1 MSFEKRVK
9 YIPIYWFFVKYS
21 DDALPDFL
29 LTGCL
34 LSVARC
40 IGNPLSERNHPYA
53 LESEET
59 EEHLVQPIGSE
70 EGQGSDEYAPPRILH
85 SHGPNTPQQRGRN
98 EEAASGRR
106 LILQEGEEDHQ
117 SNRTNG
123 HHNISQGATPNTGD
137 QASAIRDSSSNTNPQ
152 GHRNIISIIRND
164 TDSNLQVEIHGHGDG
179 SRDQS
184 SNLNFAPQEPQEE
197 LDSIV
202 KRTALPALLPEIQ
215 NGSLPLDIPNPD
227 TPGDDRP
234 SQSDILHEN
243 NTNLEGQLMNE
254 MNMFQNATSGE
265 NNHSSTPT
273 VNGEALNS
281 DRVLPETDHDSV
293 NIVEPGVETEGN
305 LTESSN
311 ATERFQVEKQDGS
324 NVATET
330 VPLITIHIPD
340 ENPDTES
347 SGFSNN
353 TDENENS
360 ISTTSSHHEITKE
373 NKYRTKGE
381 LPEMTVPDKDRHQ
394 PEVTEPNTYPQTPP
408 TTKSVTFSRT
418 LSNENMT
425 QSTTQKSREEM
436 VATTVSSREPDIR
449 STYSTILPEPTELI
463 VSIQT
468 TFPRE
473 RVPTERFLST
483 IVSSSRFH
491 STTRISSE
499 EVRETRTVHPPSE
512 RVSEV
517 TIRFPTEGINPEPT
531 EPIFQTTTRA
541 NVVTESG
548 TEGGGGTRYP
558 EETVPQVT
566 LRFPTEPMEGP
577 STTALPATETVNL
590 NGQSSTH
597 SESISEKIDDKITKR
612 VPELN
617 TTSSSTEE
625 NFTVTILN
633 MTRSESEGVSIT
645 GSTTE
650 SERLQTSTANN
661 LPEIN
666 SALSSIQMSTG
677 FSSPSNPIT
686 SYSPHTN
693 SRTASTSSTAFTG
706 SENPT
711 NYERP
716 MTHSST
722 TGSTENYRTS
732 DQRATIYTPRSSS
745 ASITQQAAFSST
757 REWTKDISEPLQQV
771 TSATMENFTV
781 NSMSEATVRVSGTT
795 SQRQTTPPNVNI
807 TVSQSTTPIRNS
819 TFTTPTASARHN
831 VTTGRPHVTSRPTT
845 KKQRTNSPTTKKPTE
860 TPKATE
866 KPNDVFTTAL
876 VFPSVYISMQFQ
888 WSLNGFCSIESTFI
902 KDLTEIIRRKM
913 NKKFEETQIKFINQL
928 CSETA
933 TETRIDSVGKV
944 DDLTIKIVTV
954 YLYVTDDKGKIDAKL
969 TVESSEFLRTGLKSQ
984 SRYDQKVN

>member
-1 MSFEKRVK
+1 M
-9 YIPIYWFFVKYS
+9 P
-21 DDALPDFL
+21 
-29 LTGCL
+29 TGCL
-34 LSVARC
+34 LTVARC
-40 IGNPLSERNHPYA
+40 IGNPLSERNLPFA

-59 EEHLVQPIGSE
+59 EEHLVQPIDSE
-70 EGQGSDEYAPPRILH
+70 EGQGSEEEYAPPRILH
-85 SHGPNTPQQRGRN
+85 SHGPNSPQQSGRN

-106 LILQEGEEDHQ
+106 LILQEGGEEDRQ

-123 HHNISQGATPNTGD
+123 HHHISQGATTNAGD
-137 QASAIRDSSSNTNPQ
+137 QAPAIGDSSSNTNPH

-164 TDSNLQVEIHGHGDG
+164 TDSNLQVEIHSHGDG
-179 SRDQS
+179 NRDQS
-184 SNLNFAPQEPQEE
+184 SNLNFAPQEHQEE

-215 NGSLPLDIPNPD
+215 NGSLPLDISNPD
-227 TPGDDRP
+227 TTGEDRL
-234 SQSDILHEN
+234 SRSDILHEN

-254 MNMFQNATSGE
+254 INMFQNATSE
-265 NNHSSTPT
+265 KNNHSSTPP
-273 VNGEALNS
+273 VNVEALNS
-281 DRVLPETDHDSV
+281 DRVLPDTDQDSV
-293 NIVEPGVETEGN
+293 NIVEPGIETEAN
-305 LTESSN
+305 LTESNN
-311 ATERFQVEKQDGS
+311 ATESFQVEKQDGS

-330 VPLITIHIPD
+330 VPLITIFIPD
-340 ENPDTES
+340 EKPDTES

-360 ISTTSSHHEITKE
+360 ISTTSSHHDITKE

-381 LPEMTVPDKDRHQ
+381 LPEMTLPDKDRHQ
-394 PEVTEPNTYPQTPP
+394 PEVTEPNTFPQTPP
-408 TTKSVTFSRT
+408 TTKSITFSRT

-436 VATTVSSREPDIR
+436 VATTVSSREPGIR
-449 STYSTILPEPTELI
+449 STYSTLLPEPTEQI
-463 VSIQT
+463 VSIRT
-468 TFPRE
+468 TFQRQG
-473 RVPTERFLST
+473 VPTERFLST

-499 EVRETRTVHPPSE
+499 AVRETRTVHPPSE
-512 RVSEV
+512 RVPEV

-531 EPIFQTTTRA
+531 EPIFNTTTRA
-541 NVVTESG
+541 PVVPESG
-548 TEGGGGTRYP
+548 TEGSGGTHYP

-566 LRFPTEPMEGP
+566 LRFPTEPVEVP
-577 STTALPATETVNL
+577 STTPLPPTETVNL
-590 NGQSSTH
+590 NGRSSTH
-597 SESISEKIDDKITKR
+597 SESVTEKTDDKITKR
-612 VPELN
+612 VPESN

-625 NFTVTILN
+625 SFTVTILN

-650 SERLQTSTANN
+650 SERTHSSTANN

-666 SALSSIQMSTG
+666 RTLSSIQMSNG
-677 FSSPSNPIT
+677 LSSPSNPMT
-686 SYSPHTN
+686 SHSPHTN

-711 NYERP
+711 YHERP
-716 MTHSST
+716 MTHPST
-722 TGSTENYRTS
+722 TGLTENNRTS
-732 DQRATIYTPRSSS
+732 DQGATIYTTKSSS
-745 ASITQQAAFSST
+745 ASITHQAVFSST
-757 REWTKDISEPLQQV
+757 REWTKDISEPLQHV
-771 TSATMENFTV
+771 TSATMENITV
-781 NSMSEATVRVSGTT
+781 NSMSEATPRVSGTT

-819 TFTTPTASARHN
+819 TFTTPTASVRYN

-866 KPNDVFTTAL
+866 KPSDVFTTAL

>member
-1 MSFEKRVK
+1 M
-9 YIPIYWFFVKYS
+9 
-21 DDALPDFL
+21 
-29 LTGCL
+29 
-34 LSVARC
+34 ARC
-40 IGNPLSERNHPYA
+40 IGNPLSERNLPFA

-59 EEHLVQPIGSE
+59 EEHLVQPIDSE
-70 EGQGSDEYAPPRILH
+70 EGQGSEEEYAPPRILH
-85 SHGPNTPQQRGRN
+85 SHGTNNPQQNGRN
-98 EEAASGRR
+98 EEVASGRR
-106 LILQEGEEDHQ
+106 LILQEGGEEDRQ

-137 QASAIRDSSSNTNPQ
+137 RQASAIRDSSSNTNPQ

-164 TDSNLQVEIHGHGDG
+164 TESNLQVEIHGHGDG
-179 SRDQS
+179 NRDQS

-202 KRTALPALLPEIQ
+202 KRTALPAVLPEIQ

-254 MNMFQNATSGE
+254 MNMFQNATSGK
-265 NNHSSTPT
+265 NNHSSTPP
-273 VNGEALNS
+273 VNVEAVNS
-281 DRVLPETDHDSV
+281 DRVLPDTDHDSV
-293 NIVEPGVETEGN
+293 NIVEPGIETEGN
-305 LTESSN
+305 LTESNN

-381 LPEMTVPDKDRHQ
+381 IPEMTLPDKDQHQ
-394 PEVTEPNTYPQTPP
+394 AEVTEPNTFPQTPP
-408 TTKSVTFSRT
+408 TTKSVTFSQT

-449 STYSTILPEPTELI
+449 STYSTILPEPTEQL
-463 VSIQT
+463 VSIRT

-483 IVSSSRFH
+483 IVSSNRFH
-491 STTRISSE
+491 STIRISSE
-499 EVRETRTVHPPSE
+499 EVRETRTTHPPSE

-517 TIRFPTEGINPEPT
+517 TIRFPTEGINHEPT
-531 EPIFQTTTRA
+531 EPIFKTTTRA

-548 TEGGGGTRYP
+548 TEGGGETRYP

-566 LRFPTEPMEGP
+566 LRFPTEPVEGP
-577 STTALPATETVNL
+577 STTALPATETVDL

-597 SESISEKIDDKITKR
+597 SESITEKIDDKITKR

-625 NFTVTILN
+625 NFTVKILN
-633 MTRSESEGVSIT
+633 MTRSESEGISMIT

-650 SERLQTSTANN
+650 SERTHSSTANN

-666 SALSSIQMSTG
+666 STLSSIQMLTG
-677 FSSPSNPIT
+677 LSSPSNPMT
-686 SYSPHTN
+686 SYSPHTD

-706 SENPT
+706 SDNPT

-716 MTHSST
+716 MTHPST

-757 REWTKDISEPLQQV
+757 REWTKDISEPLQHV
-771 TSATMENFTV
+771 TSATMENITV
-781 NSMSEATVRVSGTT
+781 NSMSEATPRVSGTT

-819 TFTTPTASARHN
+819 TFTTPTDSARHN